1 MGSVMGLVMGSVL
14 GHEVSHGLN
23 DEVGLWVGHGV
34 MNYLELLS
42 REQHDKTFPQ
52 NIAAFLDEGLG
63 YGLVYLYNC
72 VRIQSSLL
80 LFFYCIPLP
89 SPSPIL

>member
-1 MGSVMGLVMGSVL
+1 MVNHEVGQRVGERVGLGV

-42 REQHDKTFPQ
+42 REQHDKTFP
-52 NIAAFLDEGLG
+52 
-63 YGLVYLYNC
+63 
-72 VRIQSSLL
+72 SK
-80 LFFYCIPLP
+80 YCCIFG
-89 SPSPIL
+89 